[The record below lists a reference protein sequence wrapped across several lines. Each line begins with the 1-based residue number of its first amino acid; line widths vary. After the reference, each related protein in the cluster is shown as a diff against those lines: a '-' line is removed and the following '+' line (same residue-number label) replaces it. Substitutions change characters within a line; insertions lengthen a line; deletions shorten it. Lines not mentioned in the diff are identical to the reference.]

1 MKVLDKNKL
10 SHQLI
15 SVIINHLAICLVM
28 LLVIFAFFAWAVG
41 KTPAQEI
48 CSVLFMI
55 FYIIMM
61 YIKAN
66 ETAIHDNKPYTP
78 LKQDIKKPILWSGV
92 IVAITYILYALY
104 VFVWN
109 GGSETSSGIRGLC
122 NFIFTLWTMPYM
134 GIIGASKGAI
144 MWYSHIF
151 FVAVPSF
158 ALIFGYIAGVKKFYF
173 SDIIRKVIYI
183 KEN

>member
-1 MKVLDKNKL
+1 
-10 SHQLI
+10 
-15 SVIINHLAICLVM
+15 
-28 LLVIFAFFAWAVG
+28 
-41 KTPAQEI
+41 
-48 CSVLFMI
+48 
-55 FYIIMM
+55 
-61 YIKAN
+61 
-66 ETAIHDNKPYTP
+66 
-78 LKQDIKKPILWSGV
+78 
-92 IVAITYILYALY
+92 
-104 VFVWN
+104 
-109 GGSETSSGIRGLC
+109 
-122 NFIFTLWTMPYM
+122 M